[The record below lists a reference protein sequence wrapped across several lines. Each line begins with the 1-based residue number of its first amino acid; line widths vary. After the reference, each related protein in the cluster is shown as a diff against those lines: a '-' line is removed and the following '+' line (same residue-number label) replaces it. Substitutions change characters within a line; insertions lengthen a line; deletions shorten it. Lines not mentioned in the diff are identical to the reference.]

1 MEIYYVKCKQK
12 TRTLE
17 MTEVL
22 TKNNRHMV
30 RGKCNVCGKI
40 KSTFVKSITDFA
52 ARAHA
57 ADAAH
62 AGTGLNDLISNLPF
76 EFHQFAEKGENI
88 PGGSF
93 NGQQKYSF
101 CGPGTKYEQRLKE
114 GYTGINKL
122 DQYCKLHDKF
132 YNEHSDTKSRNVSDV
147 ALAARADE
155 IASNPAFD
163 EIQRKDARFISGI
176 MKTKAAL
183 GMGLTAGT
191 NRNGTTR
198 KGTKEQSSK
207 N

>member
-1 MEIYYVKCKQK
+1 MDIYCVKCKQK
-12 TRTLE
+12 TGTLE

-22 TKNNRHMV
+22 TKNNRYMV

-40 KSTFVKSITDFA
+40 KSTFVKSITNFA
-52 ARAHA
+52 ARAPTAGHA
-57 ADAAH
+57 AY

-76 EFHQFAEKGENI
+76 EFHQFAEKGENV

-155 IASNPAFD
+155 IASNPAYD

-183 GMGLTAGT
+183 GMGLRTK
-191 NRNGTTR
+191 R
-198 KGTKEQSSK
+198 KRTKKQSSK
-207 N
+207 L

>member
-1 MEIYYVKCKQK
+1 MDIYCVKCKHK
-12 TRTLE
+12 TGTLE
-17 MTEVL
+17 MKEVL
-22 TKNNRHMV
+22 SKNNRHMV
-30 RGKCNVCGKI
+30 RGKCNVCFKI
-40 KSTFVKSITDFA
+40 KSTFVKS
-52 ARAHA
+52 AR
-57 ADAAH
+57 
-62 AGTGLNDLISNLPF
+62 GTGLNELISNLPF
-76 EFHQFAEKGENI
+76 EFHQFAEKGENV

-183 GMGLTAGT
+183 GMGLSTKT
-191 NRNGTTR
+191 
-198 KGTKEQSSK
+198 KGTKRKSSK

>member
-1 MEIYYVKCKQK
+1 MDLYYCVKCKQK
-12 TRTLE
+12 TGTLE
-17 MTEVL
+17 LTEVL
-22 TKNNRHMV
+22 TKNNRAMV
-30 RGKCNVCGKI
+30 KGKCNVCGKI
-40 KSTFVKSITDFA
+40 KSTFAKSATKTA
-52 ARAHA
+52 TETGVAT
-57 ADAAH
+57 
-62 AGTGLNDLISNLPF
+62 GTGLNDLISNLPF
-76 EFHQFAEKGENI
+76 EFHQFAEKGENV

-93 NGQQKYSF
+93 NDQQKYSF
-101 CGPGTKYEQRLKE
+101 CGPGTKYDQRLRE

-183 GMGLTAGT
+183 GMGLKKSS
-191 NRNGTTR
+191 R
-198 KGTKEQSSK
+198 KSKRKSSK

>member
-1 MEIYYVKCKQK
+1 MDIYCVKCKQK
-12 TRTLE
+12 TGTLE

-40 KSTFVKSITDFA
+40 KSTFVKSIRGTA
-52 ARAHA
+52 T
-57 ADAAH
+57 
-62 AGTGLNDLISNLPF
+62 GTGLNDLISNLPF
-76 EFHQFAEKGENI
+76 EFHQFAEKGENV
-88 PGGSF
+88 PAGSF

-114 GYTGINKL
+114 GYMGINKL

-132 YNEHSDTKSRNVSDV
+132 YNEHSDTNSRNVSDV

-183 GMGLTAGT
+183 GMGL
-191 NRNGTTR
+191 
-198 KGTKEQSSK
+198 KTKKQSSK

>member
-1 MEIYYVKCKQK
+1 MDIYCVKCKQK
-12 TRTLE
+12 TGTLE

-22 TKNNRHMV
+22 TINNRHIV
-30 RGKCNVCGKI
+30 RGKCNVCGKN
-40 KSTFVKSITDFA
+40 KSTFVKSI
-52 ARAHA
+52 R
-57 ADAAH
+57 
-62 AGTGLNDLISNLPF
+62 GTGLNDLISNLPF
-76 EFHQFAEKGENI
+76 ELHQFAEKGEDV

-155 IASNPAFD
+155 IDSNPAYD
-163 EIQRKDARFISGI
+163 AIQRKDARFISGI

-183 GMGLTAGT
+183 GMGLSK
-191 NRNGTTR
+191 RPS
-198 KGTKEQSSK
+198 KGPKGPSK

>member
-1 MEIYYVKCKQK
+1 MDLYYCVKCKQK
-12 TRTLE
+12 TGTLE
-17 MTEVL
+17 LTEVL
-22 TKNNRHMV
+22 SKNNRYMIK
-30 RGKCNVCGKI
+30 GKCNVCGKI
-40 KSTFVKSITDFA
+40 KSTFAKSATGTA
-52 ARAHA
+52 TGVAT
-57 ADAAH
+57 
-62 AGTGLNDLISNLPF
+62 GTGLNDLISNLPF
-76 EFHQFAEKGENI
+76 EFHQFAEKGENV

-93 NGQQKYSF
+93 NDQKKYSF
-101 CGPGTKYEQRLKE
+101 CGPGTKYDQRLRE

-163 EIQRKDARFISGI
+163 DIQRKDARFISGI

-183 GMGLTAGT
+183 GMGLKSKGKSK
-191 NRNGTTR
+191 R
-198 KGTKEQSSK
+198 KSSK